1 MRYHEIDPEKTAP
14 DSPDSQK
21 QRPQPPRHEKPY
33 LKGFRSKP
41 KPETPELT
49 LNPRALI
56 PRFSAMAPEHKL
68 HPWAEAPGSTRIRA
82 LRDLSPTEEGLGCSG
97 T

>member
-1 MRYHEIDPEKTAP
+1 MRLTLKKQLLIPRTPKNRGL
-14 DSPDSQK
+14 SPHVTK
-21 QRPQPPRHEKPY
+21 KPY